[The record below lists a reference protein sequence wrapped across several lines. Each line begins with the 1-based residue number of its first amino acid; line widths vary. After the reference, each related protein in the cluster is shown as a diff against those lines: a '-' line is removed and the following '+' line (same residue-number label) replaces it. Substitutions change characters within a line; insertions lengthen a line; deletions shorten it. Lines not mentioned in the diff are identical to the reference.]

1 MSNFQLDLERGV
13 SVENKVI
20 DLIREKYPCA
30 CRILGDFKDYDI
42 WIPEISAGIEVKYDP
57 RSNETN
63 NFVIEI
69 ESRDSLSGL
78 LTTKAKFWVLYDDN
92 AFCVI
97 KPSEIIKCIFLN
109 KLTYSEFFCSGDNF
123 KKKAFFIKKEMLSK
137 YASKV
142 LNTSI

>member
-13 SVENKVI
+13 AVENKVI
-20 DLIREKYPCA
+20 GMIREKYPCA

-42 WIPEISAGIEVKYDP
+42 WIPEISAGVEVKYDP
-57 RSNETN
+57 KSNETN

-78 LTTKAKFWVLYDDN
+78 MTTKAKFWVLYDDKT
-92 AFCVI
+92 FCVI
-97 KPSEIIKCIFLN
+97 KPSEIIKCIILN

-123 KKKAFFIKKEMLSK
+123 KKKAFLIKKEMLSK
-137 YASKV
+137 YASK
-142 LNTSI
+142 II

>member
-1 MSNFQLDLERGV
+1 MSNFHLDLERGV
-13 SVENKVI
+13 AVENKVI
-20 DLIREKYPCA
+20 GMIREKYPCA

-69 ESRDSLSGL
+69 ESRDSPSGL
-78 LTTKAKFWVLYDDN
+78 LTTKAKFWVLYDDKT
-92 AFCVI
+92 FCVI

-123 KKKAFFIKKEMLSK
+123 KKKAFLIKKEMLSK
-137 YASKV
+137 YASK
-142 LNTSI
+142 II

>member
-1 MSNFQLDLERGV
+1 MSNFHLDLERGV
-13 SVENKVI
+13 AVENKVI

-69 ESRDSLSGL
+69 ESRDSPSGL
-78 LTTKAKFWVLYDDN
+78 MTTKAKFWVLYDDKT
-92 AFCVI
+92 FCVI
-97 KPSEIIKCIFLN
+97 KPSEIIKCIILN

-123 KKKAFFIKKEMLSK
+123 KKKAFLIKKEMLFK

>member
-1 MSNFQLDLERGV
+1 MSNFHADLERGV
-13 SVENKVI
+13 AVENKVI
-20 DLIREKYPCA
+20 GMIREKYPCA

-69 ESRDSLSGL
+69 ESRDSPSGL
-78 LTTKAKFWVLYDDN
+78 MTTKAKFWVLYDDK

-123 KKKAFFIKKEMLSK
+123 KKKAFLIKKEMLSK
-137 YASKV
+137 YASK
-142 LNTSI
+142 II

>member
-13 SVENKVI
+13 AVENKVI
-20 DLIREKYPCA
+20 GMIREKYPCA

-42 WIPEISAGIEVKYDP
+42 WIPEISAGVEVKYDV
-57 RSNETN
+57 RSKETN

-78 LTTKAKFWVLYDDN
+78 MTTKAKFWVLYDDKT
-92 AFCVI
+92 FCVI
-97 KPSEIIKCIFLN
+97 KPSEIIKCIILN

-123 KKKAFFIKKEMLSK
+123 KKKAFLIKKEMLSK
-137 YASKV
+137 YASK
-142 LNTSI
+142 II

>member
-1 MSNFQLDLERGV
+1 MSNFHLDLERGV

-42 WIPEISAGIEVKYDP
+42 WIPEISAGVEVKYDVK
-57 RSNETN
+57 SNTTN
-63 NFVIEI
+63 NFIIEI
-69 ESRDSLSGL
+69 ESRDTSSGL
-78 LTTKAKFWVLYDDN
+78 MTTKAKFWVLYDDKV
-92 AFCVI
+92 FCVI
-97 KPSEIIKCIFLN
+97 KPSEIIKCIILN

-123 KKKAFFIKKEMLSK
+123 KKKAFLIKKDMLFK

>member
-1 MSNFQLDLERGV
+1 MSNFHLDLERGV

-42 WIPEISAGIEVKYDP
+42 WIPEISAGVEVKYDP

-78 LTTKAKFWVLYDDN
+78 MTTKAKFWVIHDDKV
-92 AFCVI
+92 FYVI
-97 KPSEIIKCIFLN
+97 KPSEIIKCILFN
-109 KLTYSEFFCSGDNF
+109 K
-123 KKKAFFIKKEMLSK
+123 
-137 YASKV
+137 
-142 LNTSI
+142 

>member
-1 MSNFQLDLERGV
+1 MSNFHLDLERGTL
-13 SVENKVI
+13 VEDKV
-20 DLIREKYPCA
+20 LKMIREKYPCA

-42 WIPEISAGIEVKYDP
+42 WIPEISAGVEVKYDP
-57 RSNETN
+57 KSNETN

-78 LTTKAKFWVLYDDN
+78 MTTKAKFWVIHDDKV
-92 AFCVI
+92 FCVI
-97 KPSEIIKCIFLN
+97 KPSEIIKCIILN

-123 KKKAFFIKKEMLSK
+123 KKKAFLIKKEMLFK

>member
-1 MSNFQLDLERGV
+1 MSNFHLDLERGV
-13 SVENKVI
+13 AVENKVI
-20 DLIREKYPCA
+20 GMIREKYPCA

-69 ESRDSLSGL
+69 ESRDSPSGL
-78 LTTKAKFWVLYDDN
+78 MTTKAKFWVLYDDKT
-92 AFCVI
+92 FCVI
-97 KPSEIIKCIFLN
+97 KPSEIIKCIILN

-123 KKKAFFIKKEMLSK
+123 KKKAFLIKKEMLSK
-137 YASKV
+137 YASK
-142 LNTSI
+142 II